1 MKTPRGV
8 KRARNPFYE
17 KEKGK
22 SKKKSNDNSFSVS
35 GALRLSRSEMQQ
47 GLCILGFLLAVCFWI
62 GMDIIYIYI
71 AVIPIDMSGTSINQ
85 LHTDRWKVMLE
96 SVGEM

>member
-47 GLCILGFLLAVCFWI
+47 GLCILACCVFLDRH
-62 GMDIIYIYI
+62 GHNIYIY
-71 AVIPIDMSGTSINQ
+71 SGDS
-85 LHTDRWKVMLE
+85 D
-96 SVGEM
+96 

>member
-35 GALRLSRSEMQQ
+35 L
-47 GLCILGFLLAVCFWI
+47 
-62 GMDIIYIYI
+62 
-71 AVIPIDMSGTSINQ
+71 
-85 LHTDRWKVMLE
+85 
-96 SVGEM
+96 